1 MLYYYIIT
9 VISIYIFLSKYI
21 NITSILS
28 MYRIHTVISMNI
40 ESTLSSVPTKPKR
53 TRTSTASSSS
63 KKIELLEKFYDEG
76 KFMYEIC
83 IDEVGRGPLFGRLY
97 TAAVVLPRNTEFD
110 GSQIKDS
117 KRFSSKAKMKTVAEY
132 IGENALFTHIHF
144 IENTVIDEI
153 NILQSVYKSMH
164 ENVKNVLQQIKERDP
179 AVKMEEILIV
189 VDGDRFRPYCVYD
202 ENTESLQEIAHVTV
216 EKGDATYMGIAAAS
230 IIAKVAHDEYI
241 YDLCDRY
248 PELDEKY
255 GIRSNVGYG
264 TKRHIDG
271 IIEYGMT
278 EWHRKTYCKGKYK

>member
-1 MLYYYIIT
+1 MNTASSPLT
-9 VISIYIFLSKYI
+9 LPQNMK
-21 NITSILS
+21 
-28 MYRIHTVISMNI
+28 RI
-40 ESTLSSVPTKPKR
+40 
-53 TRTSTASSSS
+53 RTSTSS
-63 KKIELLEKFYDEG
+63 KKIELLKKFYDES
-76 KFMYEIC
+76 KFIYEIC

-97 TAAVVLPRNTEFD
+97 TAAVVLPRNDEFD

-117 KRFSSKAKMKTVAEY
+117 KRFSSKPKMKVVAEY
-132 IGENALFTHIHF
+132 IHSNALFTHIHS

-164 ENVKNVLQQIKERDP
+164 ENVKNVLQQIKEKDP
-179 AVKMEEILIV
+179 SVKMEEILIV
-189 VDGDRFRPYCVYD
+189 VDGDRFRPYCIYN
-202 ENTESLQEIAHVTV
+202 ENTESLQEIAHVTI
-216 EKGDATYMGIAAAS
+216 ERGDATYMGIAAAS

-248 PELDEKY
+248 PELDERY

-271 IIEYGMT
+271 IVEYGMT